1 MTTGSS
7 RGGGGRPQAL
17 AGVGLG
23 EAQGGAHLAGG
34 DGVHRLELGPGVQAE
49 LGDLL
54 LHPLLPLAGE
64 IGQGGPDGE
73 GAPGDLQVGQAV
85 ALVVPGDL
93 KDPGGEGL
101 PVGRGLGEGLQP
113 LEEGLHPLQMEGG
126 AEEHRG
132 DLPQADEAGHVP
144 GGEGPRVQVALQHPL
159 LPEGHGLGPSLVL
172 GGEVQ
177 APLVQPLLQAGEK
190 GFPPGVGQV
199 HLGDEEEGGDVV
211 APQQPPQ
218 GLRVGLD
225 PVGGGDHQD
234 GVVQHLEGA
243 LHLRGEVHV
252 AGGVQEGHRHFLGAE
267 QGLLGEDGDAP
278 GPLQVVGVQVG
289 VPVVHP
295 AQGGDGP
302 GGVQQGLGEGGF
314 AGVHMGQDADDQLFH
329 GEITSK
335 GWVDAPYYTKKRGEK
350 IVSPRREG
358 RGAGLAPRGPACPAG
373 VFCRR

>member
-1 MTTGSS
+1 M
-7 RGGGGRPQAL
+7 
-17 AGVGLG
+17 
-23 EAQGGAHLAGG
+23 
-34 DGVHRLELGPGVQAE
+34 
-49 LGDLL
+49 
-54 LHPLLPLAGE
+54 
-64 IGQGGPDGE
+64 
-73 GAPGDLQVGQAV
+73 
-85 ALVVPGDL
+85 VPGDL

-101 PVGRGLGEGLQP
+101 PIGRGLGEGLQP

-126 AEEHRG
+126 AEEHGG

-144 GGEGPRVQVALQHPL
+144 GGQGPGVQVLLQQPL
-159 LPEGHGLGPSLVL
+159 LPEGHRLGPGLVPL
-172 GGEVQ
+172 GEVH
-177 APLVQPLLQAGEK
+177 AALVQVLLQLGQQGLPA
-190 GFPPGVGQV
+190 GVGQV
-199 HLGDEEEGGDVV
+199 HLGDEEEGGDLA
-211 APQQPPQ
+211 APEQPPE

-243 LHLRGEVHV
+243 FHLRGEVHV
-252 AGGVQEGHRHFLGAE
+252 AGGVQEGHRHSLGAE

-350 IVSPRREG
+350 IVSPRRG
-358 RGAGLAPRGPACPAG
+358 RGGAGLAPRGPRLPGGGSLASIGGPVWTCAG
-373 VFCRR
+373 